1 MSAERLPRVVIVGGG
16 FAGLTAA
23 QALKG
28 AEADVTLI
36 DRRNFHLF
44 QPLLYQVATAGL
56 SPADIA
62 SPLRHVLRKQ
72 KNCRV
77 VLAEPIAVDLEK
89 RHVKFE
95 DGVVIEYDWL
105 VLAAGATH
113 SYFGH
118 DEWEA
123 IAPGLKTVEDA
134 TEIRTR
140 ILLAFESAE
149 YEGSEEARRA
159 ALTFAIVGGG
169 ATGVEMAGSIMEIA
183 AKTVVQDFRNIDTKT
198 TRVILFDGNDRLLTS
213 FSPESSARA
222 KRTLE
227 DMGVEVRLKSFVT
240 KVTRDGIYVG
250 DEFVAARSVLWAAGV
265 RANPI
270 GASLGVPLE
279 KSGQVRVGPDLAV
292 PGQDRV
298 FVVGDMASVRSGGKI
313 VPGVA
318 PAAIQ
323 MGRYVGRLIKAEIG
337 KDAKGSSHTSTA
349 SSPTP
354 NPLPRGGGYGRQ
366 PFVYWDKGSLA
377 TIGKAK
383 AVAEIAGFKFSGY
396 FAWLIWS
403 LVHIMFLISF
413 RNRLIVMFNWAW
425 GWFFFSKSARLITGD
440 SQMRIDEVK
449 ANEVVI
455 GREISK
461 LEVPRP

>member
-1 MSAERLPRVVIVGGG
+1 MGKERLPRVVIVGGG
-16 FAGLTAA
+16 FAGLNAA
-23 QALKG
+23 QALNG
-28 AEADVTLI
+28 APADVTLI

-72 KNCRV
+72 QNCRV
-77 VLAEPIAVDLEK
+77 VLAEPIAVDLQK
-89 RHVKFE
+89 QHVKFE

-118 DEWEA
+118 DEWEK
-123 IAPGLKTVEDA
+123 IAPGLKTIEDA

-149 YEGSEEARRA
+149 YEGSDEARRA

-198 TRVILFDGNDRLLTS
+198 TRVILFDGNDRLLTA
-213 FSPESSARA
+213 FSPESSERA

-227 DMGVEVRLKSFVT
+227 KMGVEVRLKAFVT
-240 KVTRDGIYVG
+240 NVTRDGIYVG
-250 DEFVAARSVLWAAGV
+250 NEFVAARSVLWAAGV

-279 KSGQVRVGPDLAV
+279 KSGQVKVEPDLTV
-292 PGQDRV
+292 PGQRQV
-298 FVVGDMASVRSGGKI
+298 FVVGDMASVVSGGKR

-323 MGRYVGRLIKAEIG
+323 MGTYVGKLIRAELG
-337 KDAKGSSHTSTA
+337 ATTSR
-349 SSPTP
+349 SPTD
-354 NPLPRGGGYGRQ
+354 LPSRR
-366 PFVYWDKGSLA
+366 PFEYWDKGSLA

-383 AVAEIAGFKFSGY
+383 AVAEIKGFKFSGY

-403 LVHIMFLISF
+403 VVHITFLISF

-440 SQMRIDEVK
+440 SSMRIDEVK

-455 GREISK
+455 GREVSN
-461 LEVPRP
+461 LESPRL

>member
-1 MSAERLPRVVIVGGG
+1 MNTNRLPRVAIVGGG
-16 FAGLTAA
+16 FAGLNAA
-23 QALKG
+23 MALDG
-28 AEADVTLI
+28 APADVTLI

-62 SPLRHVLRKQ
+62 SPLRHVLRNQ

-77 VLAEPIAVDLEK
+77 VLAEPKAVNLEK
-89 RHVKFE
+89 RHVVFE
-95 DGVVIEYDWL
+95 DGVAIEYDWL

-118 DEWEA
+118 DEWNQL
-123 IAPGLKTVEDA
+123 APGLKSIEDA

-149 YEGSEEARRA
+149 YEGSPEARRA

-169 ATGVEMAGSIMEIA
+169 ATGGELAGAIMEIA
-183 AKTVVQDFRNIDTKT
+183 AKTVAKDFRNIDTKT
-198 TRVILFDGNDRLLTS
+198 ARVILLDGNDRLLTT
-213 FSPESSARA
+213 FSPESSERA

-227 DMGVEVRLKSFVT
+227 KMGVEVRLKALVT
-240 KVTRDGIYVG
+240 NVTRDGIYIRS
-250 DEFVAARSVLWAAGV
+250 EFVPARCVLWAAGV

-279 KSGQVRVGPDLAV
+279 KSGQVKVNPDLTV
-292 PGQDRV
+292 PGQRQV
-298 FVVGDMASVRSGGKI
+298 FVVGDMASVNCGNKH

-323 MGRYVGRLIKAEIG
+323 MGRYVGRLIKSEVTGSAPES
-337 KDAKGSSHTSTA
+337 DA
-349 SSPTP
+349 
-354 NPLPRGGGYGRQ
+354 RE
-366 PFVYWDKGSLA
+366 PFAYWDKGSLA
-377 TIGKAK
+377 TIGRAK
-383 AVAEIAGFKFSGY
+383 AVAEIGGFKFSGY
-396 FAWLIWS
+396 LAWLIWS
-403 LVHIMFLISF
+403 VVHITFLVSF
-413 RNRLIVMFNWAW
+413 RNRLIVMFQWAW
-425 GWFFFSKSARLITGD
+425 SWCFFAKSARLITGETA
-440 SQMRIDEVK
+440 MRIDEVK

-455 GREISK
+455 GREVSK
-461 LEVPRP
+461 L

>member
-1 MSAERLPRVVIVGGG
+1 MSKERLPRVVIVGGG
-16 FAGLTAA
+16 FAGLNAA
-23 QALKG
+23 QALNG
-28 AEADVTLI
+28 APADVTLI

-118 DEWEA
+118 DEWEK
-123 IAPGLKTVEDA
+123 IAPGLKTIEDA

-149 YEGSEEARRA
+149 YEGSDEARRA

-183 AKTVVQDFRNIDTKT
+183 AKTVVSDFRNIDTKT
-198 TRVILFDGNDRLLTS
+198 TRVILFDGNDRLLTA
-213 FSPESSARA
+213 FSPESSERA

-227 DMGVEVRLKSFVT
+227 KMGVEVRLKAFVT

-279 KSGQVRVGPDLAV
+279 KSGQVKVEPDLTV
-292 PGQDRV
+292 PGQRQV
-298 FVVGDMASVRSGGKI
+298 FVVGDMASISSKGKP

-323 MGRYVGRLIKAEIG
+323 MGTYVGKVIKTEI
-337 KDAKGSSHTSTA
+337 ATRATSPGNEPGT
-349 SSPTP
+349 
-354 NPLPRGGGYGRQ
+354 RK

-403 LVHIMFLISF
+403 VVHITFLISY

-425 GWFFFSKSARLITGD
+425 GWFFFSKSARLITGE
-440 SQMRIDEVK
+440 SEMRIDEVK

-455 GREISK
+455 GREISR
-461 LEVPRP
+461 EQQR

>member
-1 MSAERLPRVVIVGGG
+1 MEQMRATLPRIVIIGGG
-16 FAGLTAA
+16 FAGLNAA

-28 AEADVTLI
+28 VAADVSVI

-62 SPLRHVLRKQ
+62 TPIRHVLRKQ
-72 KNCRV
+72 KNAHV
-77 VLAEPIAVDLEK
+77 VLAEPTAIDLEK
-89 RHVKFE
+89 RHVRF
-95 DGVVIEYDWL
+95 DGGPTLEYDWL

-118 DEWEA
+118 DEWEE

-134 TEIRTR
+134 TEIRRR

-169 ATGVEMAGSIMEIA
+169 PTGVELAGAIIEIA
-183 AKTVVQDFRNIDTKT
+183 AKTIPKDFRFIDTTT
-198 TRVILFDGNDRLLTS
+198 TRVILFDGSDRLLPT
-213 FSPESSARA
+213 FSRESSERA

-227 DMGVEVRLKSFVT
+227 RMGVEVHLNARVT
-240 KVTRDGIYVG
+240 NITRDGIYVG
-250 DEFVAARSVLWAAGV
+250 EEFFPARSVLWAAGV

-270 GASLGVPLE
+270 GETLGVPVE
-279 KSGQVRVGPDLAV
+279 KNGQVKVGPDLSV
-292 PGQDRV
+292 PGHRNV
-298 FVVGDMASVRSGGKI
+298 FIVGDMASVESDGKP

-323 MGRYVGRLIKAEIG
+323 MGRYVGNLIKREIEAG
-337 KDAKGSSHTSTA
+337 H
-349 SSPTP
+349 PP
-354 NPLPRGGGYGRQ
+354 PPRE

-383 AVAEIAGFKFSGY
+383 AVAEVAGFKFSGF
-396 FAWLIWS
+396 FAWLVWS
-403 LVHIMFLISF
+403 LVHITFLISF

-440 SQMRIDEVK
+440 TDIRVDEVR
-449 ANEVVI
+449 AGEVVI
-455 GREISK
+455 GSK
-461 LEVPRP
+461 FASPHERSGSS

>member
-1 MSAERLPRVVIVGGG
+1 MDSKQGERLQRVVIVGGG
-16 FAGLTAA
+16 FAGLNAA
-23 QALKG
+23 MALKR
-28 AEADVTLI
+28 AQADVTLI

-62 SPLRHVLRKQ
+62 SPLRHVLRDQ

-77 VLAEPIAVDLEK
+77 VLAEPRAVDLAR
-89 RHVKFE
+89 RHVQFE

-118 DEWEA
+118 DDWEE

-134 TEIRTR
+134 TEIRRR

-183 AKTVVQDFRNIDTKT
+183 AKTVVRDFRNIDTKT
-198 TRVILFDGNDRLLTS
+198 TRVILFDGNDRLLTA
-213 FSPESSARA
+213 FSPESSGRA

-227 DMGVEVRLKSFVT
+227 KMGVEVRLKAFVT
-240 KVTRDGIYVG
+240 NVTRDGIYVG
-250 DEFVAARSVLWAAGV
+250 SEFVAARSVLWAAGV
-265 RANPI
+265 RANPM

-279 KSGQVRVGPDLAV
+279 KSGQVKVGPDLTV
-292 PGQDRV
+292 PGQPRV
-298 FVVGDMASVRSGGKI
+298 FVVGDMASVESGGKR

-323 MGRYVGRLIKAEIG
+323 MGRYVGKLIKSEVDKATQG
-337 KDAKGSSHTSTA
+337 DSA
-349 SSPTP
+349 
-354 NPLPRGGGYGRQ
+354 GRQ

-425 GWFFFSKSARLITGD
+425 GWFFFSKSARLITGN
-440 SQMRIDEVK
+440 SNMRIDEVK

-455 GREISK
+455 GREVSK
-461 LEVPRP
+461 L

>member
-213 FSPESSARA
+213 FSPKSSARA

-227 DMGVEVRLKSFVT
+227 NMGVEVRLKSFVT

-323 MGRYVGRLIKAEIG
+323 MGRYVGRLIKSEVA
-337 KDAKGSSHTSTA
+337 GSGA
-349 SSPTP
+349 A
-354 NPLPRGGGYGRQ
+354 GRRK
-366 PFVYWDKGSLA
+366 PFTYWDKGSLA

-383 AVAEIAGFKFSGY
+383 AVAEIGGFKFSGY

-455 GREISK
+455 GREIARESSPERSE
-461 LEVPRP
+461 LL

>member
-1 MSAERLPRVVIVGGG
+1 MQANKAGLPRIVIVGAGFGG
-16 FAGLTAA
+16 LNAA
-23 QALKG
+23 QALAG
-28 AEADVTLI
+28 AKADITII

-62 SPLRHVLRKQ
+62 SPIRHILRKQ

-77 VLAEPIAVDLEK
+77 VLAEPTAVDLAN

-95 DGVVIEYDWL
+95 DGVVIGYDWL

-118 DEWEA
+118 DEWNT
-123 IAPGLKTVEDA
+123 IAPGLKTIEDA

-149 YEGSEEARRA
+149 YEGSPEARRA

-169 ATGVEMAGSIMEIA
+169 ATGVELAGSIMEIA

-198 TRVILFDGNDRLLTS
+198 TRVILFDASDRLLPA
-213 FSPESSARA
+213 FSPESSQRA

-227 DMGVEVRLKSFVT
+227 KMGVEVRLKAFVT
-240 KVTRDGIYVG
+240 NVTPDGIYVG

-270 GASLGVPLE
+270 GVSLGVPLE
-279 KSGQVRVGPDLAV
+279 KSGQVKVAADLTV
-292 PGQDRV
+292 PGERQV
-298 FVVGDMASVRSGGKI
+298 FVIGDMASVHSGGKP

-323 MGRYVGRLIKAEIG
+323 MGQYVGKLIKSELNA
-337 KDAKGSSHTSTA
+337 STTNTV
-349 SSPTP
+349 ST
-354 NPLPRGGGYGRQ
+354 RK
-366 PFVYWDKGSLA
+366 PFTYWDKGSLA

-383 AVAEIAGFKFSGY
+383 AVAEIGGFKFSGY
-396 FAWLIWS
+396 FAWLVWS

-425 GWFFFSKSARLITGD
+425 GWFFFSKSARLITGN
-440 SQMRIDEVK
+440 SSMRIDEVK

-461 LEVPRP
+461 L

>member
-1 MSAERLPRVVIVGGG
+1 MGAKRLPRVVIVGGG
-16 FAGLTAA
+16 FAGLNAA
-23 QALKG
+23 MALKG
-28 AEADVTLI
+28 ARADVTLI

-77 VLAEPIAVDLEK
+77 VLAEPRAVDLAK
-89 RHVKFE
+89 RHVQFE

-118 DEWEA
+118 DEWEQ

-134 TEIRTR
+134 TEIRRR

-198 TRVILFDGNDRLLTS
+198 TRVILFDGNDRLLPA
-213 FSPESSARA
+213 FSPESSVRA

-227 DMGVEVRLKSFVT
+227 KMGVEVRLKAFVT
-240 KVTRDGIYVG
+240 NVTRDGIFVG

-279 KSGQVRVGPDLAV
+279 KSGQVKVGPDLTV
-292 PGQDRV
+292 PGQPRV
-298 FVVGDMASVRSGGKI
+298 FVVGDMASVASGGKH

-323 MGRYVGRLIKAEIG
+323 MGRYVGRLIRSEIG
-337 KDAKGSSHTSTA
+337 SAQPNTPTS
-349 SSPTP
+349 
-354 NPLPRGGGYGRQ
+354 RK

-440 SQMRIDEVK
+440 SNMRIDEVK
-449 ANEVVI
+449 SNEVVI
-455 GREISK
+455 GREVSK
-461 LEVPRP
+461 L

>member
-1 MSAERLPRVVIVGGG
+1 MTRLPRVVIVGGG
-16 FAGLTAA
+16 FAGLNAA
-23 QALKG
+23 MALDG
-28 AEADVTLI
+28 ASADVTLI

-77 VLAEPIAVDLEK
+77 VLSEPIAVDLEK
-89 RHVKFE
+89 HHVKVG

-118 DEWEA
+118 DEWEK
-123 IAPGLKTVEDA
+123 IAPGLKTIEDA

-149 YEGSEEARRA
+149 YEGSPEARRA

-169 ATGVEMAGSIMEIA
+169 ATGVELAGSIMEIA
-183 AKTVVQDFRNIDTKT
+183 AKTVAGDFRNIDTKT
-198 TRVILFDGNDRLLTS
+198 TRVILFDGNDRLLTA
-213 FSPESSARA
+213 FSPESSERA

-227 DMGVEVRLKSFVT
+227 KMGVEVRLKAYVTNVT
-240 KVTRDGIYVG
+240 KDGIYVG
-250 DEFVAARSVLWAAGV
+250 NEFVAARSVLWAAGV

-270 GASLGVPLE
+270 GASLGVALE
-279 KSGQVRVGPDLAV
+279 KSGQVKVEPDLTV
-292 PGQDRV
+292 PGHRQV
-298 FVVGDMASVRSGGKI
+298 FVVGDMASVTSKGKF

-323 MGRYVGRLIKAEIG
+323 MGTYVGRLIKSEVAASAHG
-337 KDAKGSSHTSTA
+337 KSLT
-349 SSPTP
+349 
-354 NPLPRGGGYGRQ
+354 RQ

-383 AVAEIAGFKFSGY
+383 AVAEIRGFKFGGY

-403 LVHIMFLISF
+403 VVHITFLISY

-425 GWFFFSKSARLITGD
+425 GWFFFSKSARLITGG
-440 SQMRIDEVK
+440 SAMRIDEVK

-455 GREISK
+455 GREVAERQIS
-461 LEVPRP
+461 

>member
-1 MSAERLPRVVIVGGG
+1 MKNTSTSLPRIVIIGGG
-16 FAGLTAA
+16 FAGLNAA

-28 AEADVTLI
+28 VAAEISII

-62 SPLRHVLRKQ
+62 TPIRHVLRKQ
-72 KNCRV
+72 TNAHV
-77 VLAEPIAVDLEK
+77 VLAEPVAIDLAK
-89 RHVKFE
+89 KQVRF
-95 DGVVIEYDWL
+95 DGDPTLEYDWL

-118 DEWEA
+118 DEWEQ
-123 IAPGLKTVEDA
+123 IAPGLKTIEDA
-134 TEIRTR
+134 TEIRRR

-149 YEGSEEARRA
+149 YEGSAEAQRA

-169 ATGVEMAGSIMEIA
+169 PTGVELAGAIMEIA
-183 AKTVVQDFRNIDTKT
+183 AKTIPKDFRFIDTTT
-198 TRVILFDGNDRLLTS
+198 TRVILFDGGDRLLPA
-213 FSPESSARA
+213 FSPQSSECA

-227 DMGVEVRLKSFVT
+227 RMGVEVHLNARVT
-240 KVTRDGIYVG
+240 NITRDGIYVG
-250 DEFVAARSVLWAAGV
+250 EQFFAARSVLWAAGV
-265 RANPI
+265 RVNPI
-270 GASLGVPLE
+270 GETLGVPTE
-279 KSGQVRVGPDLAV
+279 SNGQVKVGPDLAV
-292 PGQDRV
+292 PGYPEV
-298 FVVGDMASVRSGGKI
+298 FVVGDMASVESNGKP

-323 MGRYVGRLIKAEIG
+323 MGKYVGSLIKREIRAG
-337 KDAKGSSHTSTA
+337 QSA
-349 SSPTP
+349 P
-354 NPLPRGGGYGRQ
+354 PRK

-383 AVAEIAGFKFSGY
+383 AVAEIAGFKFSGF
-396 FAWLIWS
+396 FAWLVWS
-403 LVHIMFLISF
+403 LVHITFLISF

-440 SQMRIDEVK
+440 SNIRVDEVREG
-449 ANEVVI
+449 EVAI
-455 GREISK
+455 GRELAS
-461 LEVPRP
+461 PREQSRSG

>member
-1 MSAERLPRVVIVGGG
+1 MGVDRLPHVVIVGGG
-16 FAGLTAA
+16 FAGLNAA
-23 QALKG
+23 QALRG
-28 AEADVTLI
+28 ARAEVTLI

-62 SPLRHVLRKQ
+62 SPLRHVLRDQ
-72 KNCRV
+72 ANCRV
-77 VLAEPIAVDLEK
+77 VLAEPSAVDLAK
-89 RHVKFE
+89 QHVLFE
-95 DGVVIEYDWL
+95 QGVAIGYNYL

-118 DEWEA
+118 DDWEE

-134 TEIRTR
+134 TEIRRR

-149 YEGSEEARRA
+149 YEASEAARRA

-169 ATGVEMAGSIMEIA
+169 PTGVELAGSIMEIA
-183 AKTVVQDFRNIDTKT
+183 AKTVVRDFRNIDTTT
-198 TRVILFDGNDRLLTS
+198 TRVILFDGNDRLLPS
-213 FSPESSARA
+213 FSPVSSERA

-227 DMGVEVRLKSFVT
+227 KMGVEVRLRAFVT
-240 KVTRDGIYVG
+240 NVTRDGIFIG
-250 DEFVAARSVLWAAGV
+250 EEFVAARSVFWAAGV
-265 RANPI
+265 RANPL
-270 GASLGVPLE
+270 GASLGVPME
-279 KSGQVRVGPDLAV
+279 RSGQVIVQPDLSI
-292 PGQDRV
+292 PGHSRV
-298 FVVGDMASVRSGGKI
+298 FVVGDMASVMSEGKR

-323 MGRYVGRLIKAEIG
+323 MGGYVGRLIKAEL
-337 KDAKGSSHTSTA
+337 AATSNA
-349 SSPTP
+349 AV
-354 NPLPRGGGYGRQ
+354 PRK

-383 AVAEIAGFKFSGY
+383 AVAEISGFKLSGY
-396 FAWLIWS
+396 FAWLIWAV
-403 LVHIMFLISF
+403 VHITFLISF

-440 SQMRIDEVK
+440 SNVRIDEVT

-455 GREISK
+455 GREVSK
-461 LEVPRP
+461 L

>member
-1 MSAERLPRVVIVGGG
+1 MNAERLPRVVIVGGG
-16 FAGLTAA
+16 FGGLTAA

-28 AEADVTLI
+28 ARADVTLI

-89 RHVKFE
+89 RQVKFA

-118 DEWEA
+118 DEWET
-123 IAPGLKTVEDA
+123 IAPGLKSIEDA

-169 ATGVEMAGSIMEIA
+169 ATGVELAGSIMEIA
-183 AKTVVQDFRNIDTKT
+183 AKTVVQDFRNIDTTT
-198 TRVILFDGNDRLLTS
+198 TRVILFDGNDRLLTA
-213 FSPESSARA
+213 FSPESSERA

-227 DMGVEVRLKSFVT
+227 AMGVEVRLKAFVT
-240 KVTRDGIYVG
+240 NVTRDGIYVG

-270 GASLGVPLE
+270 GMSLGVPLE
-279 KSGQVRVGPDLAV
+279 KSGQVKVEPDLTV
-292 PGQDRV
+292 PGQPQV
-298 FVVGDMASVRSGGKI
+298 FVVGDMASVTSAGKR

-323 MGRYVGRLIKAEIG
+323 MGRYVGKLIKGELAQ
-337 KDAKGSSHTSTA
+337 ASHRA
-349 SSPTP
+349 
-354 NPLPRGGGYGRQ
+354 NVARK

-383 AVAEIAGFKFSGY
+383 AVAEIGGFKFSGY

-440 SQMRIDEVK
+440 SQMRIDEMK

-455 GREISK
+455 GRELSK

>member
-1 MSAERLPRVVIVGGG
+1 MSKERLPRVVIVGGG
-16 FAGLTAA
+16 FAGLNAA
-23 QALKG
+23 QALNG
-28 AEADVTLI
+28 ASADVTLI

-118 DEWEA
+118 DEWET
-123 IAPGLKTVEDA
+123 IAPGLKTIEDA

-149 YEGSEEARRA
+149 YEGSDEARRA

-169 ATGVEMAGSIMEIA
+169 ATGVELAGSIMEIA
-183 AKTVVQDFRNIDTKT
+183 AKTVVSDFRNIDTKT
-198 TRVILFDGNDRLLTS
+198 TRVILFDGNDRLLTA
-213 FSPESSARA
+213 FSPESSERA

-227 DMGVEVRLKSFVT
+227 KMGVEVRLKAFVT
-240 KVTRDGIYVG
+240 NVTRDGIYVG
-250 DEFVAARSVLWAAGV
+250 NEFVAARSVLWAAGV

-279 KSGQVRVGPDLAV
+279 KSGQVKVEPDLTV
-292 PGQDRV
+292 PGQRQV
-298 FVVGDMASVRSGGKI
+298 FVVGDMASVMSGGKR

-323 MGRYVGRLIKAEIG
+323 MGTYVGKLIRAELAAAAS
-337 KDAKGSSHTSTA
+337 KPPTA
-349 SSPTP
+349 
-354 NPLPRGGGYGRQ
+354 LPSRR
-366 PFVYWDKGSLA
+366 PFDYWDKGSLA

-383 AVAEIAGFKFSGY
+383 AVAEIKGFKFSGY

-403 LVHIMFLISF
+403 VVHITFLISF

-455 GREISK
+455 GREVSK
-461 LEVPRP
+461 L

>member
-1 MSAERLPRVVIVGGG
+1 MGVERLPRVVIVGGG
-16 FAGLTAA
+16 FAGLNAA
-23 QALKG
+23 MALKG
-28 AEADVTLI
+28 AHADVTLV

-77 VLAEPIAVDLEK
+77 VLAEPRAVDLAK
-89 RHVKFE
+89 RHVIFE

-105 VLAAGATH
+105 ILAAGATH

-118 DEWEA
+118 DEWEQ

-134 TEIRTR
+134 TEIRRR

-198 TRVILFDGNDRLLTS
+198 TRVILFDGNDRLLPA

-227 DMGVEVRLKSFVT
+227 TMGVEVRLKAFVT
-240 KVTRDGIYVG
+240 NVTRYGIYVG

-279 KSGQVRVGPDLAV
+279 KSGQVKVEPDLTV
-292 PGQDRV
+292 PGQRQV
-298 FVVGDMASVRSGGKI
+298 FVVGDMASVVSKGKS

-323 MGRYVGRLIKAEIG
+323 MGTYVGKLIKSEIE
-337 KDAKGSSHTSTA
+337 KAQPSA
-349 SSPTP
+349 SVSRKT
-354 NPLPRGGGYGRQ
+354 
-366 PFVYWDKGSLA
+366 FVYWDKGSLA

-440 SQMRIDEVK
+440 SNMRIDEVK
-449 ANEVVI
+449 ANEIVI
-455 GREISK
+455 GREVSK
-461 LEVPRP
+461 L

>member
-1 MSAERLPRVVIVGGG
+1 MSKERLPRVVIVGGG
-16 FAGLTAA
+16 FAGLNAA
-23 QALKG
+23 QALNG
-28 AEADVTLI
+28 ASADVTLI

-118 DEWEA
+118 DEWEK
-123 IAPGLKTVEDA
+123 IAPGLKTIEDA

-149 YEGSEEARRA
+149 YEGSDEARRA

-198 TRVILFDGNDRLLTS
+198 TRVILFDGNDRLLTA
-213 FSPESSARA
+213 FSPESSERA

-227 DMGVEVRLKSFVT
+227 KMGVEVRLKAFVT
-240 KVTRDGIYVG
+240 NVTRDGIYVG
-250 DEFVAARSVLWAAGV
+250 NEFVAARSVLWAAGV

-279 KSGQVRVGPDLAV
+279 KSGQVKVEPDLTV
-292 PGQDRV
+292 PGQRQV
-298 FVVGDMASVRSGGKI
+298 FVVGDMASVVSGGKR

-323 MGRYVGRLIKAEIG
+323 MGTYVGKLIRAELG
-337 KDAKGSSHTSTA
+337 AATSR
-349 SSPTP
+349 SPTD
-354 NPLPRGGGYGRQ
+354 LPSRR
-366 PFVYWDKGSLA
+366 PFEYWDKGSLA

-383 AVAEIAGFKFSGY
+383 AVAEIKGFKFSGY

-403 LVHIMFLISF
+403 VVHITFLISY

-440 SQMRIDEVK
+440 SSMRIDEVK

-455 GREISK
+455 GREVSN
-461 LEVPRP
+461 LDNPRL

>member
-1 MSAERLPRVVIVGGG
+1 MQANTADLPRIVIVGAGFGG
-16 FAGLTAA
+16 LNAA
-23 QALKG
+23 QALAG
-28 AEADVTLI
+28 AKADITVI

-62 SPLRHVLRKQ
+62 SPIRHILRKQ

-77 VLAEPIAVDLEK
+77 VLAEPTAVDLAK

-118 DEWEA
+118 DEWNT
-123 IAPGLKTVEDA
+123 IAPGLKTIEDA

-149 YEGSEEARRA
+149 YEGSPEARRA

-169 ATGVEMAGSIMEIA
+169 ATGVELAGSIMEIA
-183 AKTVVQDFRNIDTKT
+183 AKTMVQDFRNIDTKT
-198 TRVILFDGNDRLLTS
+198 ARVILFDANDRLLPS
-213 FSPESSARA
+213 FSPESSERA

-227 DMGVEVRLKSFVT
+227 RMGVEVRLKAFVT
-240 KVTRDGIYVG
+240 NVTRDGIYVG

-279 KSGQVRVGPDLAV
+279 KSGQVKVDADLTV
-292 PGQDRV
+292 PGERQV
-298 FVVGDMASVRSGGKI
+298 FVIGDMASVHSGGKP

-323 MGRYVGRLIKAEIG
+323 MGQYVGKLIKSELNGA
-337 KDAKGSSHTSTA
+337 ATNTA
-349 SSPTP
+349 ST
-354 NPLPRGGGYGRQ
+354 RK
-366 PFVYWDKGSLA
+366 PFTYWDKGSLA

-383 AVAEIAGFKFSGY
+383 AVAEIGGFKFSGY
-396 FAWLIWS
+396 FAWLVWS

-413 RNRLIVMFNWAW
+413 RNRIMVMFNWAW

-440 SQMRIDEVK
+440 SSMRIDEVK

-455 GREISK
+455 GREVSK
-461 LEVPRP
+461 L

>member
-1 MSAERLPRVVIVGGG
+1 MKAGARLPRVVIVGGG
-16 FAGLTAA
+16 FAGLNAA
-23 QALKG
+23 QALSG
-28 AEADVTLI
+28 APAEVTLI

-77 VLAEPIAVDLEK
+77 VLAEPMGVDLDK
-89 RHVKFE
+89 RRVKFE
-95 DGVVIEYDWL
+95 EGVCIEYDWL

-118 DEWEA
+118 DEWEE

-134 TEIRTR
+134 TEIRRR

-183 AKTVVQDFRNIDTKT
+183 AKTVAQDFRNIDTKT
-198 TRVILFDGNDRLLTS
+198 TRVILFDGNDRLLPA

-227 DMGVEVRLKSFVT
+227 KMGVEVRLKAFVT
-240 KVTRDGIYVG
+240 NVTRNGIYVG
-250 DEFVAARSVLWAAGV
+250 EEFIAARSVLWAAGV

-279 KSGQVRVGPDLAV
+279 KSGQVKVEADLTV
-292 PGQDRV
+292 PGQSRV
-298 FVVGDMASVRSGGKI
+298 FVVGDMASVTSKGKP

-323 MGRYVGRLIKAEIG
+323 MGRYVGRLIASEISAEARPG
-337 KDAKGSSHTSTA
+337 SAADA
-349 SSPTP
+349 SPAA
-354 NPLPRGGGYGRQ
+354 RQ
-366 PFVYWDKGSLA
+366 SFVYWDKGSLA

-383 AVAEIAGFKFSGY
+383 AVAEIAGFRFAGY

-425 GWFFFSKSARLITGD
+425 GWFFFSKSARLITGE
-440 SQMRIDEVK
+440 SNMRIDEVK
-449 ANEVVI
+449 ANESVI
-455 GREISK
+455 GREVAK
-461 LEVPRP
+461 F

>member
-1 MSAERLPRVVIVGGG
+1 MGKERLPRVVIVGGG
-16 FAGLTAA
+16 FAGLNAA
-23 QALKG
+23 QALNG
-28 AEADVTLI
+28 APADVTLI

-77 VLAEPIAVDLEK
+77 VLAEPIAVDLGK

-118 DEWEA
+118 DEWEK
-123 IAPGLKTVEDA
+123 IAPGLKTIEDA

-149 YEGSEEARRA
+149 YEGSDEARRA

-169 ATGVEMAGSIMEIA
+169 ATGVELAGSIMEIA

-198 TRVILFDGNDRLLTS
+198 TRVILFDGNDRLLTA
-213 FSPESSARA
+213 FSPESSERA

-227 DMGVEVRLKSFVT
+227 KMGVEVRLKAFVT
-240 KVTRDGIYVG
+240 NVTRDGIYVG
-250 DEFVAARSVLWAAGV
+250 NEFVAARSVLWAAGV

-279 KSGQVRVGPDLAV
+279 KSGQVKVEPDLTV
-292 PGQDRV
+292 PGQRQV
-298 FVVGDMASVRSGGKI
+298 FVVGDMASVVSGGKR

-323 MGRYVGRLIKAEIG
+323 MGTYVGKLIRAELG
-337 KDAKGSSHTSTA
+337 AATSR
-349 SSPTP
+349 SPTD
-354 NPLPRGGGYGRQ
+354 LPSRR
-366 PFVYWDKGSLA
+366 PFEYWDKGSLA

-383 AVAEIAGFKFSGY
+383 AVAEIKGFKFSGY

-403 LVHIMFLISF
+403 VVHITFLISF

-440 SQMRIDEVK
+440 SSMRIDEVK

-455 GREISK
+455 GREVSN
-461 LEVPRP
+461 LESPRL